1 MGHDR
6 VRAILCA
13 KELSGED
20 MEKHLGLNFL
30 IYGYRGVE
38 GVPRTRPRALCVAV
52 GAGLDFDFEVP
63 RCLPYIS
70 GASLRTHSVMHRD
83 GETR

>member
-20 MEKHLGLNFL
+20 MKKYLGLNFL
-30 IYGYRGVE
+30 IYGYRDVGEYLELVHE
-38 GVPRTRPRALCVAV
+38 HRALLQELV
-52 GAGLDFDFEVP
+52 
-63 RCLPYIS
+63 YIS
-70 GASLRTHSVMHRD
+70 ILKYRVACHTSVERA
-83 GETR
+83 

>member
-20 MEKHLGLNFL
+20 MKKYLGLNFL
-30 IYGYRGVE
+30 IYGYRDVGEYLELVHE
-38 GVPRTRPRALCVAV
+38 HHALLQELV
-52 GAGLDFDFEVP
+52 
-63 RCLPYIS
+63 
-70 GASLRTHSVMHRD
+70 
-83 GETR
+83 